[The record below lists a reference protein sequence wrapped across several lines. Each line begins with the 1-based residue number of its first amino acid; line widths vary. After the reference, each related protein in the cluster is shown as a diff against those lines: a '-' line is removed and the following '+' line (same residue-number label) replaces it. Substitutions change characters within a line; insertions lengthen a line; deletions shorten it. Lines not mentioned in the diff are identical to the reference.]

1 LTRRGAN
8 GHNDGNRTGRNPRGH
23 ARVDLDRNPAQLD
36 KLRDQVTELT
46 RRVAERQRTDN
57 VTPD

>member
-1 LTRRGAN
+1 MVTTTETAPDATLAGT
-8 GHNDGNRTGRNPRGH
+8 
-23 ARVDLDRNPAQLD
+23 RVDLDRNPAQLD